1 VQDVQRALLI
11 DEMPHAEEYET
22 LAGFMMV
29 MLRRVPKRTDT
40 VTWGG
45 FRFEVLD
52 VDSFR
57 IDQVMVSRMT
67 DPAAPVP
74 APLTR

>member
-1 VQDVQRALLI
+1 
-11 DEMPHAEEYET
+11 
-22 LAGFMMV
+22 

-67 DPAAPVP
+67 DPTPAAP
-74 APLTR
+74 TR